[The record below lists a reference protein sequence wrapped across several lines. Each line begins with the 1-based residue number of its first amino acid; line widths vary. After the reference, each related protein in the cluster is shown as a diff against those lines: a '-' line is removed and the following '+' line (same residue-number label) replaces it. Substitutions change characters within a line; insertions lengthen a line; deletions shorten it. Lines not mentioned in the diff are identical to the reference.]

1 MLGRCSAG
9 SVDSTTDSR
18 GLGFDTRSSVRA
30 MLGGEESCESGSLE
44 SPSTTTYALS
54 PEAERSGEA
63 LTPSPDAVGRMRL
76 RPPSFGLYVN
86 ESPTLQSGRPPSICS
101 VEVSPAKTSQS
112 PDAAPDSPEANDR
125 PSSSSSPAVQTS
137 LFQPEGGSSS
147 RTYPDYFPAKT
158 DEILPSYSRRWP
170 SSGFTTSPGEC
181 WTADTSESPNAGAGS
196 SSLADVL
203 QDDVPSKYFLSPR
216 AAAGILRRVEKRG
229 RALPSHL
236 LAALEAVARTTT
248 TDRPAE

>member
-1 MLGRCSAG
+1 MSDRCSAG
-9 SVDSTTDSR
+9 SADSTTDSA

-30 MLGGEESCESGSLE
+30 ILGDAESCGNGSPE
-44 SPSTTTYALS
+44 CPSTMMLQLSHRGQDVWETPYAT
-54 PEAERSGEA
+54 A
-63 LTPSPDAVGRMRL
+63 LDKDVG
-76 RPPSFGLYVN
+76 
-86 ESPTLQSGRPPSICS
+86 S
-101 VEVSPAKTSQS
+101 VRAQCQLVLTSSQAASPAKTSQS
-112 PDAAPDSPEANDR
+112 PDAAPDSKAANAQA
-125 PSSSSSPAVQTS
+125 SSSNTPAVQTS